1 MADLFE
7 DKSQDWDSRPIPQ
20 LISEG
25 VGEVLLHT
33 IPWDPAM
40 EIMDFGAG
48 TGLITSHVAPGV
60 RRVWAVDVSAS
71 MLEQLEAKDALEG
84 RVETVC
90 RDILAEPLA
99 RRFDGVVSAM
109 AMHHVED
116 TERLLERFFEHLVP
130 GGFVA
135 LADLDAEDGS
145 FHPEGTQGVY
155 HHGFDRESLARQLV
169 DAGFVDPQFHTAVT
183 LQKEERAYPVFVVT
197 ATKPNDG

>member
-1 MADLFE
+1 MTDLFE
-7 DKSQDWDSRPIPQ
+7 GKSQDWDSRPIPQ

-25 VGEVLLHT
+25 VGEVLGRV
-33 IPWDPAM
+33 IPWDPSM

-48 TGLITSHVAPGV
+48 TGLLTSHIAPRV

-71 MLEQLEAKDALEG
+71 MLEQLKAKEALAQ
-84 RVETVC
+84 RVEIVC
-90 RDILAEPLA
+90 ADILTERLS
-99 RRFDGVVSAM
+99 RRFDGIVTAM

-116 TERLLERFFEHLVP
+116 TARLLARFFELLLP

-155 HHGFDRESLARQLV
+155 HHGFDRESLARQLEE
-169 DAGFVDPQFHTAVT
+169 AGFLDLQFHTAVT
-183 LQKEERAYPVFVVT
+183 LHKEDREYPVFLVT
-197 ATKPNDG
+197 ARKRRG